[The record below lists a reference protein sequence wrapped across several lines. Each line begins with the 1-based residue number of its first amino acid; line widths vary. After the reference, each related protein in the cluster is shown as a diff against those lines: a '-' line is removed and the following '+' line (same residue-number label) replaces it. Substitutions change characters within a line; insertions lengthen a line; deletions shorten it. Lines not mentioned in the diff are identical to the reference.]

1 MISSEQKIVFVT
13 NNSFPIGLALTN
25 RILSLA
31 QGVVENGEKVEVICV
46 RPTES
51 FPKRS
56 NLANKGLYLGINYRY
71 SYLSI
76 RSSSF
81 ISRRYNDFLS
91 ILKALTILVKENR
104 HSKLHIVFFGH
115 YPFFEFLLILLCKVF
130 NMSLSKEESE
140 LPIIYFRNKYFGEL
154 RCRWYLHAVY
164 RQYDKIFVMTDNLK
178 TYFTKDFSASLK
190 IRVLP
195 NCFYFPNSVIYQKQR
210 QIVNLAENY
219 ILYAGSYDN
228 DKDGIV
234 SFLHVFQYIINKIN
248 DIQLWIV
255 GDGTAYQKHTLN
267 MRIEELKLQK
277 HVKLLGKLEPKDV
290 FYHMYGSRLLLSY
303 RPPSNQ
309 SFYGF
314 PTKLIEYLSTSR
326 PVVTTFT
333 GEIGR
338 YLNDGENCFEIYFED
353 VLSSGR
359 KIVNVL
365 NNYDHAINV
374 GNNGK
379 ISVETHFD
387 AVVVSKKFLE
397 ELKS

>member
-1 MISSEQKIVFVT
+1 M
-13 NNSFPIGLALTN
+13 GLALTN

-51 FPKRS
+51 FLKRS
-56 NLANKGLYLGINYRY
+56 NLANEGVYLGINYRY
-71 SYLSI
+71 SYVRF

-91 ILKALTILVKENR
+91 IVKALIILIREN
-104 HSKLHIVFFGH
+104 HHNKLHIVFFGH
-115 YPFFEFLLILLCKVF
+115 YPFFEFLLILLCKVL
-130 NMSLSKEESE
+130 NIALSKEESE
-140 LPIIYFRNKYFGEL
+140 LPIIYFRNKRFGEY

-164 RQYDKIFVMTDNLK
+164 RHYEKIFVMTDNLK
-178 TYFTKDFSASLK
+178 MYFTNEFSALLK
-190 IRVLP
+190 IKVLP
-195 NCFYFPNSVIYQKQR
+195 NCFYFPNIVTYQKQR
-210 QIVNLAENY
+210 QIVNPDENY
-219 ILYAGSYDN
+219 ILYVGSYDN

-234 SFLHVFQYIINKIN
+234 SFLNVFHYIINKIN

-267 MRIEELKLQK
+267 KRIEELKLQE

-290 FYHMYGSRLLLSY
+290 FYYMCGARLLLSY

-309 SFYGF
+309 ALDGF

-333 GEIGR
+333 GEIGK
-338 YLNDGENCFEIYFED
+338 YLADGENCFEIYFED
-353 VLSSGR
+353 ELSSGR

-374 GNNGK
+374 GKNGK

-387 AVVVSKKFLE
+387 AAVVSKKFLE
-397 ELKS
+397 DLKS